1 MDNKTVRELKQICR
15 ENDFRGFS
23 RYSRKEE
30 LLNFLDKNLQKKDS
44 DADAEL
50 AKLIY
55 ESEQEYF
62 QKKQKEEIIK
72 QQNEIL
78 RKKKEEDEKR
88 IYEENLVKKEQ
99 NEVYEK
105 ALQED
110 LKRQEEE
117 NKKIE
122 MEKYKLEKDRLYS
135 LNITGEELNN
145 MRLARLARFN

>member
-23 RYSRKEE
+23 RYSKKEE

-72 QQNEIL
+72 QHNEIL
-78 RKKKEEDEKR
+78 RKKKAEDEKR

-99 NEVYEK
+99 NELYEK

-110 LKRQEEE
+110 LRRQEEE
-117 NKKIE
+117 KNKIE